1 MHILKKQTNIM
12 VIIASTILILLGTY
26 SKIFSLLAAIPI
38 LYLFMVLDEFSI
50 LCLLCYLMP
59 FASIFKIS
67 PESQS
72 FFTIFELLFCVMHF
86 VKNNMKTNK
95 INVFIILFGVYL
107 VVIEILNGGINI
119 SATIKMVTNL
129 LVLSFAT
136 SFNIEKGYR
145 RLSLYYIYGI
155 VISSIVG
162 LFDSN
167 IFHIKDYIGVTEQ
180 RIGDEFI
187 MRFSG
192 LYSDPNYYTVNIIIA
207 LCLLINLYNRKDVS
221 LKFTSFLSVL
231 LVVFSALTGS
241 KSALLML
248 TIPMLLFLYT
258 CKKTKHYGV
267 LFVSICVFV
276 ICLFLIFTNKITI
289 FSSTIDRIKGTT
301 SMATLTTGRTSIW
314 RDYLNYFNSHLGML
328 IMGHGINNVSLNGLM
343 AHNTYIDMLFQMG
356 IIGTFLLMV
365 LLSVIFYTKK
375 EKIKHNFSNYSV
387 IISSLVMYFFLSEL
401 QYYDLVFH
409 LIMSYF
415 TLNVYLDSCSIKTN
429 FIKFEDTIKC

>member
-26 SKIFSLLAAIPI
+26 LKIFSLLAAISI

-95 INVFIILFGVYL
+95 INVFIILFGIYL

-136 SFNIEKGYR
+136 SFNTEKGYR
-145 RLSLYYIYGI
+145 KLSLYYIYGI

-187 MRFSG
+187 IRFSG
-192 LYSDPNYYTVNIIIA
+192 LYSDPNYYTVNVIIA
-207 LCLLINLYNRKDVS
+207 ICLLITLYNRKEVS
-221 LKFTSFLSVL
+221 LKFTFFISAL
-231 LVVFSALTGS
+231 LVLFSALTGS

-248 TIPMLLFLYT
+248 VIPMLLFLYT
-258 CKKTKHYGV
+258 CKKTKHYGI
-267 LFVSICVFV
+267 LFFAICTFV
-276 ICLFLIFTNKITI
+276 VCVFLIFTNKITI

-314 RDYLNYFNSHLGML
+314 MDYLNNFKEHLGMF

-356 IIGTFLLMV
+356 IIGTIFLLI
-365 LLSVIFYTKK
+365 LLYVIFCTKQ

-387 IISSLVMYFFLSEL
+387 IISALVMYFFLSEL
-401 QYYDLVFH
+401 QYYDVVFH

-415 TLNVYLDSCSIKTN
+415 MLNVCLENYSIKKDI
-429 FIKFEDTIKC
+429 IKDEDKIKC